1 MALTPHLCAILCRLS
16 VPSEGDSKLH
26 AYLSIK
32 QMLPQRPTCCCPP
45 ALLLFTVQLFLTA
58 ARGQSL
64 LPDGKV
70 VNIDAQNPAKRN
82 KTPQDSTIT
91 QKQRPRSLPEAF
103 PKVRKQGSVLPTL
116 ILSGAILNGE
126 IKALRNSLMSLKLL
140 RPMLHD
146 PSTSRTISVIAD
158 VSH

>member
-1 MALTPHLCAILCRLS
+1 M
-16 VPSEGDSKLH
+16 
-26 AYLSIK
+26 
-32 QMLPQRPTCCCPP
+32 
-45 ALLLFTVQLFLTA
+45 
-58 ARGQSL
+58 

-82 KTPQDSTIT
+82 KTPQDSTIA
-91 QKQRPRSLPEAF
+91 QKQRPRSVPEAL

-116 ILSGAILNGE
+116 ILSWAILNGE